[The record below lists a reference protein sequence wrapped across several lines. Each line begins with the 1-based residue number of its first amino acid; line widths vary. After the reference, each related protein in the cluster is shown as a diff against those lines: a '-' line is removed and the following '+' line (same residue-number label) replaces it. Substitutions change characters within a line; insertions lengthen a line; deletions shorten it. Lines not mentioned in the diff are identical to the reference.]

1 MNKVLLDLGFIEI
14 RWYSFFILMAILTA
28 SFIIWKEAKKKNLEE
43 ETFIDL
49 VFYGLIV
56 GILGARLYYVVF
68 SWDSYK
74 DDLLSILNLRQGGLA
89 IYGGIIGGALAIIAY
104 TKYKKYSI
112 PLALLQ
118 IWNGG
123 LAIHG
128 GIIAGLIV
136 IIFYTKKKKI
146 NLKLLLDMLVPGLI
160 IGQAVGRWGN
170 FFNQE
175 AFGRIVKL
183 STLENMHIPKFIID
197 GMYIN
202 GEYREPTFFYESL
215 LCLIGFIILI
225 LVRKTKKNKTS
236 QLSAIYLI
244 WYGIIRLI
252 IESLRSDS
260 LMLGPI
266 KVAQLVSILFIVVG
280 VILLIRSKNNQNYI
294 DDNIYES
301 SRRKLCTKK

>member
-14 RWYSFFILMAILTA
+14 RWYSFFILMAMLTA

-56 GILGARLYYVVF
+56 GILGARLYYVLF
-68 SWDSYK
+68 NLKYY
-74 DDLLSILNLRQGGLA
+74 LNNPLEILQM
-89 IYGGIIGGALAIIAY
+89 
-104 TKYKKYSI
+104 
-112 PLALLQ
+112 
-118 IWNGG
+118 WNGG

>member
-1 MNKVLLDLGFIEI
+1 
-14 RWYSFFILMAILTA
+14 
-28 SFIIWKEAKKKNLEE
+28 
-43 ETFIDL
+43 
-49 VFYGLIV
+49 
-56 GILGARLYYVVF
+56 
-68 SWDSYK
+68 
-74 DDLLSILNLRQGGLA
+74 
-89 IYGGIIGGALAIIAY
+89 
-104 TKYKKYSI
+104 
-112 PLALLQ
+112 
-118 IWNGG
+118 
-123 LAIHG
+123 
-128 GIIAGLIV
+128 
-136 IIFYTKKKKI
+136 
-146 NLKLLLDMLVPGLI
+146 MLVPGLI

-252 IESLRSDS
+252 IESFEKAPIENMISALAARPEKVIF
-260 LMLGPI
+260 LGD
-266 KVAQLVSILFIVVG
+266 VAQMRGSVQKYKDILKKKGGTIYDTKTEELFMETGIEVSLLPIEVQAQLDFGIYFKTDVELFDF
-280 VILLIRSKNNQNYI
+280 L
-294 DDNIYES
+294 ES
-301 SRRKLCTKK
+301 YSS